1 MNGLRK
7 EVNSKAKKIN
17 ELKAKCNQFK
27 DLGKIM
33 SLIEFED

>member
-27 DLGKIM
+27 ELEKMMASIR
-33 SLIEFED
+33 FED